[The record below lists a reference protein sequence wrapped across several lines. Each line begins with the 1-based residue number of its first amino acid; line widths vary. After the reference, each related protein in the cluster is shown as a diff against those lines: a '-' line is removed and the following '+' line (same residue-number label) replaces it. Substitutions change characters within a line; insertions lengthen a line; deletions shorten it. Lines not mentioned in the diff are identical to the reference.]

1 MRHAAPST
9 VISAETLTV
18 FTNRPTGAR
27 PGDAAT
33 SPVTAGTWPGTA
45 DTGDATPD
53 AGAAASDTGPA
64 VPDTG
69 AAVASWWPAPMASLI
84 TSTMPVAF
92 VFRPKRCRPRR
103 PDACSN

>member
-33 SPVTAGTWPGTA
+33 SPVTAGT
-45 DTGDATPD
+45 
-53 AGAAASDTGPA
+53 
-64 VPDTG
+64 
-69 AAVASWWPAPMASLI
+69 
-84 TSTMPVAF
+84 
-92 VFRPKRCRPRR
+92 
-103 PDACSN
+103 